1 MRIEEAIQQTKPF
14 RNARHKAIVNIIY
27 TNNWVQEQIKSEL
40 KPYGIT
46 MQQYNV
52 LRVLKGAGN
61 PISTSVI
68 RERLLDKMADTSRMV
83 ERLYQKGLV
92 LRSSCKFDKRLV
104 DVSISP
110 EGEKLLSGLKNINP
124 GLDEILAG
132 LTEEEAEMLSGLLD
146 KARGGVRLDG

>member
-146 KARGGVRLDG
+146 KARGG

>member
-68 RERLLDKMADTSRMV
+68 RERLLDKMSDTSRMV

-146 KARGGVRLDG
+146 KARGDGE

>member
-68 RERLLDKMADTSRMV
+68 RERLLDKMSDTSRMV

-110 EGEKLLSGLKNINP
+110 EGEKLLSGLKKINP

-146 KARGGVRLDG
+146 KARGDGE

>member
-146 KARGGVRLDG
+146 KARGDGE

>member
-14 RNARHKAIVNIIY
+14 RNSWHKAIVNILY
-27 TNNWVQEQIKSEL
+27 TNNWIEEQIKTEL

-52 LRVLKGAGN
+52 LRVLKGAGK

-83 ERLYQKGLV
+83 DRLHQKGLV
-92 LRSSCKFDKRLV
+92 LRKACNHDKRLV

-110 EGEKLLSGLKNINP
+110 EGEKLLASLKAVNP
-124 GLDEILAG
+124 GLDDILRN
-132 LTEEEAEMLSGLLD
+132 LTEEEAEILNNLLD
-146 KARGGVRLDG
+146 KARGKEE

>member
-1 MRIEEAIQQTKPF
+1 
-14 RNARHKAIVNIIY
+14 
-27 TNNWVQEQIKSEL
+27 
-40 KPYGIT
+40 
-46 MQQYNV
+46 
-52 LRVLKGAGN
+52 RVLKGAGN